1 MPTFDRKRRRALT
14 LLAGS
19 PGGATET
26 ILLAHGFT
34 AKLIAELV
42 DAGLATAAR
51 QRVGAFGREITVTR
65 IRISAWR
72 QWCSHRRRRDQLV
85 EVTRAKQLG
94 ERTASRHQ
102 LPRRHHS

>member
-1 MPTFDRKRRRALT
+1 MGGNTVRRMPTFDRKRRRALT

-65 IRISAWR
+65 IRITDAGR
-72 QWCSHRRRRDQLV
+72 KALAR
-85 EVTRAKQLG
+85 
-94 ERTASRHQ
+94 
-102 LPRRHHS
+102 